1 MSDDPNVA
9 TEICYKPLL
18 SKFFTSFSGVCSR
31 DEYWRALLRFAL
43 WSTLGMGM
51 GIFVVLK
58 ISILLLPGG
67 LGMISLIILVL
78 LYLLYVLMPFLKKQA
93 QRFHAFGLSY
103 TLWGYVIPSIPCIIG
118 LALPLIPLNENS
130 TVLFGMISI
139 CMWGVNIYL
148 TVINLRVLFGTAP
161 IDAKLVHSARSKEL
175 VNRFK
180 KNPVHGTSVALSD
193 VQSQK
198 ELTTISQSKV
208 QDFILCLLL
217 VILFSIGYVIYSY
230 WDKPQRE
237 SAYECE
243 TATPLKCGAMEED
256 VHIIEDGVDAQL
268 KSIMAEIENEK
279 AILSQLEKESAHA
292 RSMGDEYK
300 DKSDTLKIETIIVER
315 ELWAV
320 VSRTAP
326 VVDLD
331 PDSFEPAEIIA
342 AAKALMDENIELQSR
357 IDAEK
362 DQIATLGAE
371 SDRLNGLIDAARKL
385 VQERQARIS
394 PSELKCSVTYVAPGY
409 AFITLNAGIDNAGVV
424 IGSRLAVMRGDKK
437 ICELNVTNVQARE
450 SIAYVVKG
458 SMKKG
463 ERVKVGDIVV
473 SVKNK

>member
-1 MSDDPNVA
+1 M
-9 TEICYKPLL
+9 
-18 SKFFTSFSGVCSR
+18 
-31 DEYWRALLRFAL
+31 
-43 WSTLGMGM
+43 
-51 GIFVVLK
+51 
-58 ISILLLPGG
+58 
-67 LGMISLIILVL
+67 
-78 LYLLYVLMPFLKKQA
+78 
-93 QRFHAFGLSY
+93 
-103 TLWGYVIPSIPCIIG
+103 
-118 LALPLIPLNENS
+118 
-130 TVLFGMISI
+130 
-139 CMWGVNIYL
+139 
-148 TVINLRVLFGTAP
+148 RVLFGTAP

-217 VILFSIGYVIYSY
+217 VIHFSIGYVIYSY

-300 DKSDTLKIETIIVER
+300 DKSDTLKSETDTR
-315 ELWAV
+315 RAELRNVIAK
-320 VSRTAP
+320 TAP
-326 VVDLD
+326 LVNLD
-331 PDSFEPAEIIA
+331 ENSAEPSEIVA
-342 AAKALMDENIELQSR
+342 AAKALMDENARLEGEIETENS
-357 IDAEK
+357 
-362 DQIATLGAE
+362 QIAALGAE
-371 SDRLNGLIDAARKL
+371 SERLNGLIDAARKL
-385 VQERQARIS
+385 GQDRQARIS
-394 PSELKCSVTYVAPGY
+394 PPVLKCAVSYVDASY
-409 AFITLNAGIDNAGVV
+409 SFLTLNAGIDNGGVV
-424 IGSRLAVMRGDKK
+424 IGSRLAVMRGGKK
-437 ICELNVTNVQARE
+437 ICELNVTNVQSRKSVAE
-450 SIAYVVKG
+450 VVKG
-458 SMKKG
+458 SMKKD